1 LLVRMAYLDPDT
13 ILRPPPEG
21 WSDEQLAVDTLQEWK
36 RSDRVVDLLRHLPYL
51 SKNMGDS
58 KYEVYIVTEACNFL
72 RDYGW
77 LKDAH
82 KKDAISLMMPCEE
95 EAPAGM
101 IPLSQGREATVW
113 MIDTDE
119 GIIWPMTP
127 FVVDR
132 SAPEDQPWRRCAKPR
147 EIQQYFDKVYN
158 EIETLVTV
166 PVPLTRGS
174 DAWYNEMVD
183 HRDNN
188 AKLPKRLLKEYGWP
202 SAFRKA
208 EYLKALEQERLDA
221 KRKEAERKEEA
232 VRKHA
237 QRRFI
242 AVDKAYDLR
251 SKNGSAD
258 STAK

>member
-1 LLVRMAYLDPDT
+1 MPYDRHVVVSCIERHYDLLVRMAYLDPDT

-119 GIIWPMTP
+119 
-127 FVVDR
+127 
-132 SAPEDQPWRRCAKPR
+132 

-188 AKLPKRLLKEYGWP
+188 AKVSAILSANVTGRLIKQMNSYP
-202 SAFRKA
+202 SAC
-208 EYLKALEQERLDA
+208 
-221 KRKEAERKEEA
+221 
-232 VRKHA
+232 
-237 QRRFI
+237 
-242 AVDKAYDLR
+242 
-251 SKNGSAD
+251 
-258 STAK
+258 